1 MIQLIVNRL
10 GIDKIT
16 HNPQLKKHKTMKISV
31 ITDTFNV
38 MGNVQLCCTYPIKV
52 WTFLSYKDK
61 SDNTIPISVDIF
73 KSSIYDSKI
82 IENHL
87 DTLYKD
93 SPLLFDNNNILIGDA
108 AYDSNNLLTK
118 IKCLKLGK
126 LLAVKNIRNTKDIN
140 KINAIKYN
148 LVDNMILKSRICVE
162 HILNHFKQ
170 YKRLAVRYDK
180 YSNNYKTFL
189 YFAALFILV
198 KKTNI

>member
-1 MIQLIVNRL
+1 
-10 GIDKIT
+10 
-16 HNPQLKKHKTMKISV
+16 MKISV

-38 MGNVQLCCTYPIKV
+38 
-52 WTFLSYKDK
+52 
-61 SDNTIPISVDIF
+61 PISVDIF

-82 IENHL
+82 IEKHL